1 MFTGLIR
8 ALGIVAASAPQGGGR
23 AFSVDV
29 SGLEARP
36 KSGASIAV
44 SGVCLT
50 VTRTEGAVATFDAV
64 AETIDRTT
72 LGALRVGATVNLEPS
87 LRVGDPLDGHIVLGH
102 VDAVSTVR
110 EIRTLPESW
119 VFIFSLP
126 ELLRPLVAEK
136 GSIAVDGVSLT
147 VTAAGRDSFAVSV
160 IPETYNRTTLGRAA
174 VGARVNLEADVF
186 ARYAARR
193 ADAERGLTEDF
204 LRAHGFA

>member
-8 ALGIVAASAPQGGGR
+8 AMGTIAASARRGGGR
-23 AFSVDV
+23 ALSVDV
-29 SGLEARP
+29 AGLEARP
-36 KSGASIAV
+36 RSGASVAV

-50 VTRTEGAVATFDAV
+50 VTRTEGAVAIFDAV

-72 LGALRVGATVNLEPS
+72 LGALRAGATVNLEPS

-102 VDAVSTVR
+102 VDAVSTVQEVR
-110 EIRTLPESW
+110 ALPESW
-119 VFIFSLP
+119 VFTFSLP
-126 ELLRPLVAEK
+126 ESLRPLVAEK

-147 VTAAGRDSFAVSV
+147 VTAAGRESFAVSV
-160 IPETYNRTTLGRAA
+160 IPETYNRTTLGQAA
-174 VGARVNLEADVF
+174 VGTRVNLEADVF

-193 ADAERGLTEDF
+193 AGAEGGLTEDF